1 MTPEERA
8 KRKEAALWVH
18 PSFLDYIS
26 DGSLRQEPGYG
37 TKGGGIENAT
47 CSEEVKHVQAKIRC
61 KAHVS

>member
-1 MTPEERA
+1 
-8 KRKEAALWVH
+8 VH

-37 TKGGGIENAT
+37 TKGGIENAI
-47 CSEEVKHVQAKIRC
+47 CSEEVRHVQAKIRC